1 MVESVGVSFVDES
14 DFQKEL
20 RKVVYLKQELIV

>member
-1 MVESVGVSFVDES
+1 MVESVGVSFADES